1 MSGLFQLT
9 LPVPEDH
16 HLCPDLMYE
25 DVVQLGRGGVVHV
38 RPGLEGAISVL
49 LCPVSTTAMC
59 SVPVCT
65 CVYCTVNTA
74 QAHI

>member
-9 LPVPEDH
+9 LPVPEDV
-16 HLCPDLMYE
+16 HLCFDLMYE

-49 LCPVSTTAMC
+49 LCPVSTMC
-59 SVPVCT
+59 NCA
-65 CVYCTVNTA
+65 VYLFAHGCTA
-74 QAHI
+74 QSQ